1 MRRARARLSDERGWG
16 LVSSVLV
23 IGILLSLSL
32 PLLSLVDSQQMHTAR
47 ERKSESSF
55 NLAEAALDA
64 QMFVLGKNWPGDVNG
79 AYPSECTPQS
89 TDLDCAS
96 AQLLA
101 SSYSG
106 GDFTDRDW
114 TIQVRDD
121 TRGEYYDPENLSPL
135 TYDSNE
141 NGKVWVRADAH
152 AAEGNRTVVA
162 LVKRIDSTINF
173 PRNAIT
179 AGWFQSTNNGNKVIV
194 DTKGN
199 AAQAAPVA
207 VRCPGRSPGCLQYRQ
222 GQVSPDTTTV
232 GYPGETIVSPEILE
246 SFRAKAKALDTYY
259 SSCPSS
265 LTGEMV
271 FIENGDCRYTGGG
284 SANSAAVPGSV
295 VIANGTL
302 HLGGN
307 VTFYGLVYAANLQR
321 STGEIVRTQG
331 AATIVGAVA
340 VDGDGGMSAGSNKLN
355 VVFADGVF
363 QSITSFTAAAPVQGS
378 WRELPAS

>member
-1 MRRARARLSDERGWG
+1 MRWLRARLSDERGWG

-32 PLLSLVDSQQMHTAR
+32 PLLSLVDSQQMQSAH
-47 ERKSESSF
+47 ERRSESSF

-64 QMFVLGKNWPGDVNG
+64 QMFVLGKNWPGEVDG
-79 AYPSECTPQS
+79 AYPPECTPQS
-89 TDLDCAS
+89 TGLDCAS
-96 AQLLA
+96 AQMLA

-121 TRGEYYDPENLSPL
+121 TRGEYYDPENVSTL

-141 NGKVWVRADAH
+141 NGKMWVRADAH
-152 AAEGNRTVVA
+152 AADGNRAVVA

-222 GQVSPDTTTV
+222 GQVSPDTTTA

-259 SSCPSS
+259 PRAAPRPSPERWSSSRTATAGTPAVVRRTPPPSRARS
-265 LTGEMV
+265 SSRME
-271 FIENGDCRYTGGG
+271 
-284 SANSAAVPGSV
+284 
-295 VIANGTL
+295 
-302 HLGGN
+302 
-307 VTFYGLVYAANLQR
+307 R
-321 STGEIVRTQG
+321 STSE
-331 AATIVGAVA
+331 AT
-340 VDGDGGMSAGSNKLN
+340 
-355 VVFADGVF
+355 
-363 QSITSFTAAAPVQGS
+363 
-378 WRELPAS
+378 